1 MCGFRKQRGTRSVPE
16 MQNVSLDCSWA
27 AHSPEL
33 IAVPSENR
41 CPLILREKWVTL
53 NWREELIPRG
63 LLAPCC
69 SLSARLHTPVPAVS
83 FLLPAL
89 EFYVWLHVTTPHSLS
104 LCLSPF
110 SAGWCYVT
118 TILPE
123 YGCSVAPS
131 GDSWSGRGLRK
142 DHENGV
148 NVSWD
153 GDFWYSSAFVRRR
166 EWRVTAQMWKET

>member
-1 MCGFRKQRGTRSVPE
+1 MLKIKAQTDAETSKAIPFVLGILNKRFGKETETR
-16 MQNVSLDCSWA
+16 
-27 AHSPEL
+27 
-33 IAVPSENR
+33 IT
-41 CPLILREKWVTL
+41 EKDL
-53 NWREELIPRG
+53 
-63 LLAPCC
+63 
-69 SLSARLHTPVPAVS
+69 VPAVS

-153 GDFWYSSAFVRRR
+153 GDF
-166 EWRVTAQMWKET
+166 